1 MDAIERAISLSL
13 LVYGI
18 SHVVQRR
25 MWNDLFQA
33 LARNPYGAYII
44 AIPSFGIGVL
54 VVSFHNSW
62 ERDLGLVTTLL
73 GWGLVVKGTAYLVCP
88 SLFTRVVPDEKQGPT
103 RLLLVGTSMV
113 LLGAVTTYDAWLAA

>member
-13 LVYGI
+13 LVYGV

-33 LARNPYGAYII
+33 LARNPFGAYII

-54 VVSFHNSW
+54 VVSFHNRW
-62 ERDLGLVTTLL
+62 AWDLGLVTTLM
-73 GWGLVVKGTAYLVCP
+73 GWGLVVKSTAYLVFP
-88 SLFTRVVPDEKQGPT
+88 SLFTRVVPDEKQGPS
-103 RLLLVGTSMV
+103 RLLVVGVIMT
-113 LLGAVTTYDAWLAA
+113 LLGVVTTYDAWQAS